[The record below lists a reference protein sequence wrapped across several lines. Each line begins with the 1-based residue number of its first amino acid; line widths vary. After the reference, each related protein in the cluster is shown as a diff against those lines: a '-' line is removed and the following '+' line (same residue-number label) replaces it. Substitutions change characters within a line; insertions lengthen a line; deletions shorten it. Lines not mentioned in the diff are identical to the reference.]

1 MKTKF
6 SGILTLFL
14 AFIVQ
19 ISIAQEKTI
28 TGIVSD
34 DQGLP
39 LPAATV
45 LIKGTTNG
53 TSTDFDGRY
62 SITANT
68 GQSLVFSYVGYA
80 NKEVLIS
87 DDAIVN
93 ITLAPDNT
101 LEEVIVTA
109 VGIKRKPDEITTA
122 FENVKAE
129 EIVAANNP
137 DAVQA
142 LAGKVSGLQINTTN
156 TGVNYLEVQDPY
168 LVIMKL

>member
-122 FENVKAE
+122 FENVKANSCTALE
-129 EIVAANNP
+129 PASLIWYPEIEIVF
-137 DAVQA
+137 Q
-142 LAGKVSGLQINTTN
+142 LGIFSLQYSKISVTN
-156 TGVNYLEVQDPY
+156 FY
-168 LVIMKL
+168 